1 MWKAHDRSSVEI
13 VDAIPNFCYTCV
25 FLWDEKKNN
34 LVNMHFG
41 VLKEEN
47 HDMKLTS
54 DVASVPLSFYWIFQ
68 NEAQK
73 EKVPI

>member
-1 MWKAHDRSSVEI
+1 MCFSVG
-13 VDAIPNFCYTCV
+13 
-25 FLWDEKKNN
+25 WKKNN